1 MVDLELHILA
11 FLVADVADRLVL
23 IWEYNLFFRGPWA
36 LVVRTILTLLVPYMR
51 VQVHHMFVLLAWA
64 CKPAFFALVLWV
76 LLEPYT
82 LV

>member
-23 IWEYNLFFRGPWA
+23 IWACNLLVRGLWA
-36 LVVRTILTLLVPYMR
+36 LVERMTLTLLVPYMR
-51 VQVHHMFVLLAWA
+51 VLEHHMFVLLAWA
-64 CKPAFFALVLWV
+64 CIPAFFALVLWV

>member
-23 IWEYNLFFRGPWA
+23 IWACNLLVRGLWA
-36 LVVRTILTLLVPYMR
+36 LVERMTLTLLVPYMR
-51 VQVHHMFVLLAWA
+51 ELVHHMFVLLAWA